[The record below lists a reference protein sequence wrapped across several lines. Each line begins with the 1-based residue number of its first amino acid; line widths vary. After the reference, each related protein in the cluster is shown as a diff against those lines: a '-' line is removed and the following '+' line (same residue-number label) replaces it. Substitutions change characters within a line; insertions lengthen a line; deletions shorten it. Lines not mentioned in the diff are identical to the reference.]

1 MVVCIIGLI
10 AFAIAGIFS
19 ARYRRLAKEAFSCT
33 FKKLT
38 FRACDTGLDIRIK
51 AHITAKLI
59 KWPGTARFVHKNFER
74 ISVLLVIIM
83 LITFAVS
90 GFYAARGVYNYAKFG
105 NCNGESSDDFCIFN
119 IGGAKPHEIGT
130 VQCGAIDCEC
140 ITPTTNCSIGLNN
153 NSYLDYTPCTGSTC
167 SCP

>member
-1 MVVCIIGLI
+1 MVICIIGLI
-10 AFAIAGIFS
+10 VFAIAGIFS

-59 KWPGTARFVHKNFER
+59 KWPSIARFVHRNFER
-74 ISVLLVIIM
+74 ISVILVIIM
-83 LITFAVS
+83 LITFAWS
-90 GFYAARGVYNYAKFG
+90 GFYAADGVYKYAKYG
-105 NCNGESSDDFCIFN
+105 NCNGPNSNEFCIFN
-119 IGGAKPHEIGT
+119 IAGAAEHKIGT
-130 VQCGAIDCEC
+130 VQCNDIYCEC
-140 ITPTTNCSIGLNN
+140 VTPTVNCSVGGNYN
-153 NSYLDYTPCTGSTC
+153 TYMDFTPCVGSVC

>member
-1 MVVCIIGLI
+1 MVICIIGLVV
-10 AFAIAGIFS
+10 FAIAGIFS

-38 FRACDTGLDIRIK
+38 FRACDTGLDVRIK

-59 KWPGTARFVHKNFER
+59 RWPAVARAVHKNFER

-83 LITFAVS
+83 LVTFAWS
-90 GFYAARGVYNYAKFG
+90 GFYAAKGLYNYEKYG
-105 NCNGESSDDFCIFN
+105 NCNGPNADDFCIFN
-119 IGGAKPHEIGT
+119 IAGAPAHKTGT
-130 VQCGAIDCEC
+130 IQCNDIDCEC
-140 ITPTTNCSIGLNN
+140 VTATTNCSVGTNN
-153 NSYLDYTPCTGSTC
+153 AAYIDYTPCTGSTC